1 MRYKGYTSTRMTKKY
16 THKHLQP
23 YTPYLASGWLQNI
36 IKQQASLGD
45 LLHFQ
50 AEQGEQNKGGK
61 EDSKSKKKRK

>member
-1 MRYKGYTSTRMTKKY
+1 MTKKY

-50 AEQGEQNKGGK
+50 ADQGEQSQGRQKK
-61 EDSKSKKKRK
+61 MIATEKRKKK